1 MRRFL
6 LRLFG
11 GTWAL
16 QHWVGTR
23 FTPAGL
29 LVLAAAGAAAVVG
42 LDTSRT
48 VAYQLFCLFVVLLGL
63 AVLASL
69 GFRGE
74 FTVERRLPR
83 FGTVGEPVRY
93 ALVVAHRGS
102 RAETGLSAQEILG
115 DPRPALAA
123 FLAAREPDEARRN
136 RFDRAVGYPRWIWL
150 VRRNLRAEARE
161 HAVPALPPGGAAEV
175 AAELVPR
182 RRGYL
187 DLAAVVLSRPDPFGL
202 FKAQRRVPAAQR
214 LLVLPRRH
222 PVPPLALPGA
232 RRFQLGGVSLAGSVG
247 DSEEFV
253 SLRDYRPG
261 DPLRRIHWRSWAR
274 TGRPIVKEH
283 QDEFFVR
290 HALVLDTFASPER
303 LDRLEDAVSVA
314 ASFAVAVPT
323 QESLL
328 DLMFVGDQA
337 YTFTAG
343 RGVGHVDRMLEVLA
357 CVEACPDKPFASLAR
372 AVAMRGTALSGCIVV
387 LVDWDEPRRA
397 FLRQL
402 AGRGVPLLALL
413 IAGPGDDPPDS
424 DDLEGPRHVRIHRLP
439 MGRIADALAALDGG
453 AAASAPHQDG

>member
-1 MRRFL
+1 M
-6 LRLFG
+6 
-11 GTWAL
+11 
-16 QHWVGTR
+16 GTR

-29 LVLAAAGAAAVVG
+29 LVLGAAGAAAVVG
-42 LDTSRT
+42 LDTNRT
-48 VAYQLFCLFVVLLGL
+48 VAYQLFCLLVVLLGL
-63 AVLASL
+63 AVVASL

-83 FGTVGEPVRY
+83 FGTMGEPLRY
-93 ALVVAHRGS
+93 ALVVSHRGS
-102 RAETGLSAQEILG
+102 RPETGLSAREALA
-115 DPRPALAA
+115 DPRPTLPA

-150 VRRNLRAEARE
+150 VRRNVRAGANE
-161 HAVPALPPGGAAEV
+161 HPVPPLPPGGAAEV

-187 DLAAVVLSRPDPFGL
+187 DLAAVILSRPDAFGL
-202 FKAQRRVPAAQR
+202 FKAQRRVPAPCR
-214 LLVLPRRH
+214 VLVLPRRY

-232 RRFQLGGVSLAGSVG
+232 RRFQPGGVSLAGSVG

-274 TGRPIVKEH
+274 AGRPIVKEH

-303 LDRLEDAVSVA
+303 LDRLEEAVSVA

-357 CVEACPDKPFASLAR
+357 CVEACHDKPFATLAR
-372 AVAMRGTALSGCIVV
+372 AVAMRDAALSGCIVV

-397 FLRQL
+397 LLRQL
-402 AGRGVPLLALL
+402 AGRGMPVLALM
-413 IAGPGDDPPDS
+413 IAGPADGPPDPA
-424 DDLEGPRHVRIHRLP
+424 DLAGLRDVTIHSLR
-439 MGRIADALAALDGG
+439 MGRIADSLASLD
-453 AAASAPHQDG
+453 AA